1 MKRFFH
7 GRFFVV
13 LVLIVCF
20 LLGFM
25 LSVAVNGHTTP
36 HEQMVN
42 TIITPFRSGFTWC
55 KNQVVDFFS
64 AFGAYDD
71 VVEENER
78 LKQQLVDLQKQ
89 VDELNYDRVQ
99 NDYYEELLSIRENG
113 YTFEMVSANV
123 VTVPTDGWGSVF
135 GINAGTAMEIEI
147 GDVVICSGGLVGK
160 VVDAGLNWATVSTF
174 IDPRISVGAMIL
186 ETGDVGVTEGS
197 LELKNKGLCTLRYLN
212 KDSAVNRDDR
222 VYTSGLGGVYPKGLL
237 LGTVTELQYEDNGLS
252 LSAVLTPAVD
262 FSSLR
267 EVYVI
272 TNFSEETP

>member
-1 MKRFFH
+1 M
-7 GRFFVV
+7 
-13 LVLIVCF
+13 
-20 LLGFM
+20 
-25 LSVAVNGHTTP
+25 
-36 HEQMVN
+36 
-42 TIITPFRSGFTWC
+42 
-55 KNQVVDFFS
+55 VDFFS